1 MPITITCFCG
11 KKLRA
16 RDELAG
22 TRAKC
27 PACGQMLLVPPPAA
41 APATTEA
48 SSTEIVPA
56 VASAG
61 PPARLYEGKRA
72 QEWLDLLA
80 AGDQA
85 QRRKAADVL
94 ATVGAEAAAELPEFV
109 ERLSSDHV
117 LIRHWSVVCLGR
129 MGGEAR
135 PAFEHLVARLLD
147 DQPLIREKAIEAIG
161 RISPQA
167 SAFFPALRKGLN
179 DARAQAREAAV
190 ARFRLDLNTAGI
202 SRFRF
207 WSCTCGR
214 VYVKEDLEQ
223 RLRQLAEAPNDA
235 NWQGTLRC
243 KHCQAAFP
251 LHDVYAGKHDVAE
264 KYWPKLRSKFGD
276 RLSLPDDFLGAET
289 EVVDDSYRISDDGGS
304 RALFD
309 DLPSLAAFSSPLMAE
324 ALDEENAGY
333 AIAASTP
340 VVLGASHGSA
350 SGHDAEA
357 EENDEIEELTPGA
370 TVPKT
375 GKYRCTACTKSRL
388 RQAGAAAPRASVV
401 KSFKSGKKFSECPQ
415 CGELTEWQW
424 LGD

>member
-27 PACGQMLLVPPPAA
+27 PACGQMLLVPPPDA

-48 SSTEIVPA
+48 SSTEIMPA
-56 VASAG
+56 AAGAG
-61 PPARLYEGKRA
+61 PAARLYEGKRA
-72 QEWLDLLA
+72 HEWLDLLA
-80 AGDQA
+80 GGDQA

-94 ATVGAEAAAELPEFV
+94 ATVGPEAAVELPELV

-129 MGGEAR
+129 LGGEAR
-135 PAFEHLVARLLD
+135 PVFEHLVARLLD

-161 RISPQA
+161 RVSPQA

-179 DARAQAREAAV
+179 DARDQAREAAV

-207 WSCTCGR
+207 WSCSCGR

-223 RLRQLAEAPNDA
+223 RLRQLAEAPNEV

-309 DLPSLAAFSSPLMAE
+309 DLPSLAAFSSPMMTE

-340 VVLGASHGSA
+340 VVGGASHGSA
-350 SGHDAEA
+350 SGQDVKA
-357 EENDEIEELTPGA
+357 EEDDEIEELTPGA

-388 RQAGAAAPRASVV
+388 RETGAAAPRASVV

>member
-1 MPITITCFCG
+1 MPIPITCFCG

-16 RDELAG
+16 PEALAG
-22 TRAKC
+22 SRAKC
-27 PACGQMLLVPPPAA
+27 PACGQMLLVPSPTAAEAPSAEATPAA
-41 APATTEA
+41 AAP
-48 SSTEIVPA
+48 
-56 VASAG
+56 SA
-61 PPARLYEGKRA
+61 PLYEGRRA
-72 QEWLDLLA
+72 PEWLDLLSG
-80 AGDQA
+80 GDQA

-94 ATVGAEAAAELPEFV
+94 STVGPEAAVELAEFV
-109 ERLSSDHV
+109 DRLTSDHI

-129 MGGEAR
+129 LGPDAQ

-147 DQPLIREKAIEAIG
+147 DQPLIREKSIEAIG
-161 RISPQA
+161 RVSPQA
-167 SAFFPALRKGLN
+167 SAFFPALRKGIN
-179 DARAQAREAAV
+179 DARAQSRETAV

-214 VYVKEDLEQ
+214 VYVKDDLEQ
-223 RLRQLAEAPNDA
+223 RLRQLAEAPAAA

-243 KHCQAAFP
+243 KHCPAAFP
-251 LHDVYAGKHDVAE
+251 LYDVYAGKHDVPE

-276 RLSLPDDFLGAET
+276 RLSLPDDLLLGAEPNAA
-289 EVVDDSYRISDDGGS
+289 DDGYRISDDGGS

-309 DLPSLAAFSSPLMAE
+309 DLPSLAAFSAPLAVE
-324 ALDEENAGY
+324 ALDDASAGY

-340 VVLGASHGSA
+340 AVGLAPHGSSA
-350 SGHDAEA
+350 AHDVED
-357 EENDEIEELTPGA
+357 EQGDDEIEELTPGA
-370 TVPKT
+370 IVPKT

-388 RQAGAAAPRASVV
+388 GQAGAATPKASVV
-401 KSFKSGKKFSECPQ
+401 KAFKAGKKFSACPQ